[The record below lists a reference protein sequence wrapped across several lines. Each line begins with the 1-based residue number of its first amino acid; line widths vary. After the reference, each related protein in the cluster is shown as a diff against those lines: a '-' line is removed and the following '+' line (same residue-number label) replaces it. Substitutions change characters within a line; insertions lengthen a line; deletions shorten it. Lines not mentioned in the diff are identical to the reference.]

1 MKNFRNFTALLVLAT
16 LASCQTPMKREPS
29 SFTMAKQS
37 KEWEELRELRQR
49 SIELGALS
57 VHFQKKKNE
66 AQLEKIREEQG
77 LIAAK
82 IKVLEFKVSALD
94 SGTNESILTPE
105 KPWRTEK
112 ERWELGDISLYEQG
126 KNVQFSVSTYD
137 ARETVVRLSHSFFS
151 KETGVGIA
159 NQNDHK
165 HKINFTA
172 KCDAPFS
179 VKFGVSVKKV
189 KANKEYKFSI
199 EDKVLARDYRD
210 IIFRPDMKNCEFNF
224 VSTKNLNKKY
234 SFKVVNEAQAFK
246 KLESLLSTTEVCS
259 VKSGTGKFF
268 DTTEFPT
275 MICPKKYE
283 SIQFL
288 PEPEDSF
295 HARAVALLGQDL
307 PEDFIKNGDPY
318 AELDFSKA
326 PKFDAIAISYLVYRA
341 DFYGTLLSRILAHH
355 ADKGAIVRII
365 VSEVIS
371 LDKDEALYEK
381 LMAKH
386 PNIKVIK
393 YKFDKEQK
401 GGSWFAEL
409 HRTNHVKIFAAYS
422 KSNPEDSF
430 AIVGGKNIHDG
441 FVFKTPVDV
450 AKYPEVVNYVSGDES
465 WAYWRDFEMV
475 IKGQEFVESVV
486 RNYLNFYHVDKENLV
501 MKLSSVAVEKE
512 LAAEAEQQ
520 SLRYYVSIPFKDE
533 PNLNL
538 YYARLID
545 TAKKKVLISSPYFR
559 PVKEIAEAMERAV
572 KRGVKI
578 KVITRLDLEGDTADF
593 ILGAVNKDGVN
604 QFYKEVEVYEYTEPK
619 VILHSKLVMI
629 DDEVSFISSVNL
641 NKRSFYHDLENGV
654 LVNDKKFTVEM
665 GELYNDYLKIS
676 TQLTEHQ
683 KIVFWKKWI
692 IKIFDKVL

>member
-1 MKNFRNFTALLVLAT
+1 MKNFKNFTALLVLAT

-29 SFTMAKQS
+29 SLTLAKQA

-57 VHFQKKKNE
+57 VHFHKKKNE
-66 AQLEKIREEQG
+66 AQLQKIKDEQG

-82 IKVLEFKVSALD
+82 IKVLEFKIQTLTSN
-94 SGTNESILTPE
+94 TNETILTPE

-112 ERWELGDISLYEQG
+112 ERWELGDLSLYEDG

-137 ARETVVRLSHSFFS
+137 SRETIVRLSHSFFAKDAGS
-151 KETGVGIA
+151 RMM
-159 NQNDHK
+159 NRDDHK

-172 KCDAPFS
+172 KCDAPFD
-179 VKFGVSVKKV
+179 VKYGISVKKV
-189 KANKEYKFSI
+189 KANQAFKFS
-199 EDKVLARDYRD
+199 VLDGVLEKDYRD
-210 IIFRPDMKNCEFNF
+210 IIFRPDMKNCEFKF
-224 VSTKNLNKKY
+224 VSTKDAKKGY
-234 SFKVVNEAQAFK
+234 SFRVVNEAQNFR
-246 KLESLLSTTEVCS
+246 KLDSLLSTTEVCS
-259 VKSGTGKFF
+259 LKLGTGNFF
-268 DTTEFPT
+268 ETTEFPT
-275 MICPKKYE
+275 MTCPKKYD
-283 SIQFL
+283 SIQYL

-295 HARAVALLGQDL
+295 HARAIALLGQDL
-307 PEDFIKNGDPY
+307 PADFIKNGDPY

-326 PKFDAIAISYLVYRA
+326 PTFDAITVSYLVYRS
-341 DFYGTLLSRILAHH
+341 DFYGTLLSRMLAHH

-365 VSEVIS
+365 VSEVIT

-393 YKFDKEQK
+393 YKFDSDQK

-409 HRTNHVKIFAAYS
+409 HRTNHVKIFAGYS
-422 KSNPEDSF
+422 KANPEDSF

-475 IKGQEFVESVV
+475 IKGQDFVESVV
-486 RNYLNFYHVDKENLV
+486 RNYLRFYHIDKENLV
-501 MKLSSVAVEKE
+501 MKVSSVAAEKE
-512 LAAEAEQQ
+512 LAPESDQQ
-520 SLRYYVSIPFKDE
+520 SLRYYVSIPFKDD
-533 PNLNL
+533 PNLNQF
-538 YYARLID
+538 YARLID
-545 TAKKKVLISSPYFR
+545 SAKKKVLISSPYFR

-604 QFYKEVEVYEYTEPK
+604 QFYEDVEVYEYTEPK

-654 LVNDKKFTVEM
+654 MVNDKKFTVEM
-665 GELYNDYLKIS
+665 GQLYDDYLKIS
-676 TQLTEHQ
+676 TQLTEKQ
-683 KIVFWKKWI
+683 KIIFWKKWV
-692 IKIFDKVL
+692 IKLFDKVL